1 MKSAVVESY
10 GHAPRYADFPDPE
23 LQAGQQLVTVTA
35 AALSPLVR
43 SIASGQHYSSG
54 GSSFPFVPG
63 VDGVGR
69 LENGQRVYFAFPRA
83 PYGSMAERTVVG
95 SSQCVPLPDELD
107 DLTAAVAANPGMSS
121 WAALTER
128 ARLVAGETVLVN
140 GATGAAGRLAI
151 QIAKFLGA
159 KTVIATG
166 RNQASIE
173 PLTELGADA
182 TLPLDQEPEKLTQS
196 FRSTITDYG
205 VNVVLDYLWGAS
217 AQSVIEAVSGHGSA
231 AGEPRIRFVQI
242 GAISEGT
249 VVLPAAAL
257 RSSGLELMGSG
268 LGSVSFSGLLRS
280 IGELM
285 NAIVPGKFRIEAVP
299 VPLSEVESAWGRD
312 AGGRIVFTVEG

>member
-1 MKSAVVESY
+1 MNPIDVLLQPSECVLLLV
-10 GHAPRYADFPDPE
+10 D
-23 LQAGQQLVTVTA
+23 LQAGLGFGMESTSRQTLLNNAVALARTAVAFKVPTIATTSASKVYSGPLFPQVSAVIPDVVTIERRNMNA
-35 AALSPLVR
+35 WEDEKVR
-43 SIASGQHYSSG
+43 SA
-54 GSSFPFVPG
+54 
-63 VDGVGR
+63 
-69 LENGQRVYFAFPRA
+69 
-83 PYGSMAERTVVG
+83 
-95 SSQCVPLPDELD
+95 
-107 DLTAAVAANPGMSS
+107 
-121 WAALTER
+121 
-128 ARLVAGETVLVN
+128 
-140 GATGAAGRLAI
+140 
-151 QIAKFLGA
+151 
-159 KTVIATG
+159 VIATG